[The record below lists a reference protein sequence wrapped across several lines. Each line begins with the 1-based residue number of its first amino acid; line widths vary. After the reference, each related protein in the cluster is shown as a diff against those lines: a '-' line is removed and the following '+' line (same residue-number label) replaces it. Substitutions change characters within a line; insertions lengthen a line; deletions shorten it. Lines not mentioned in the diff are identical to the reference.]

1 MVAGWI
7 ICVEEIPKSDN
18 IYTQTIRLLLHVW
31 LHQLYFC
38 VFINDHFIWILF
50 YFNYQKRK
58 KNIEAKTKYQVAITC
73 CCFPV
78 FAKLFVFSHDDDD
91 DADDIV
97 DNTDDCHPTHG
108 SNLSK
113 LWILT
118 PDLNARAWR

>member
-50 YFNYQKRK
+50 YFNYQKTTTT
-58 KNIEAKTKYQVAITC
+58 IVVKTKYQVEITC

-97 DNTDDCHPTHG
+97 DKTDDCHPTHG